1 MTRRSMLCLLPS
13 AWVAGYAQ
21 IGFAQTKSRG
31 ATAKPLPSV
40 GEFVRFADPATENPV
55 VRLTDPRSDSV
66 LPSADRHFVSTR
78 ERFLLFSSN
87 RTGVFCP
94 FQVDLR
100 TGALRQLTET
110 TQLQTRSLT
119 LDSRERLLHYIDGA
133 KLQSLNVANKKV
145 ETLVEGVTG
154 YSAAPSG
161 SALFAIRGGKL
172 ERWAEGKSTVL
183 AEDVAPGDVSTGCL
197 ARPGGSGCLFVR
209 ETGDSREFWHAGTS
223 KPVLLAKGQISNPFW
238 AADGQTLLFLRD
250 VPKEDAVVSE
260 IHEAPVAAD
269 GTPGSERF
277 VSPTSQ
283 FACFAP
289 NGDGSVFVGASR
301 GHAQPDI
308 VLLLRAS
315 KREMMLCE
323 HRAKQPAMVSPVFSP
338 DSRRVYFESDRQGK
352 TAIYSVNVELLVE
365 PVPVNSN

>member
-13 AWVAGYAQ
+13 TWAAGYAQ
-21 IGFAQTKSRG
+21 TAYAQTKSRG
-31 ATAKPLPSV
+31 GTAKPLPSV

-66 LPSADRHFVSTR
+66 LPSADRRFVSTR

-87 RTGVFCP
+87 RTGAFCP

-110 TQLQTRSLT
+110 AQLQTRSLS
-119 LDSRERLLHYIDGA
+119 LDGRERILHFIDGGR
-133 KLQSLNVANKKV
+133 LQVLNIANKKV
-145 ETLVEGVTG
+145 ETVTEGVSG
-154 YSAAPSG
+154 FSAAPAG
-161 SALFAIRGGKL
+161 TDLFAIRNGKL
-172 ERWAEGKSTVL
+172 ERLAEGKSAEL
-183 AEDVAPGDVSTGCL
+183 AEDVAAGDISTGCL
-197 ARPGGSGCLFVR
+197 ARPNSSGCLFVR
-209 ETGDSREFWHAGTS
+209 ETGDIREFWHAGAGR
-223 KPVLLAKGQISNPFW
+223 PVLLVKGQISNPFW
-238 AADGQTLLFLRD
+238 APDGQTILFLRE
-250 VPKEDAVVSE
+250 VPKETAVVSE
-260 IHEAPVAAD
+260 IHEVPVAAD
-269 GTPGSERF
+269 GMPGGERF

-301 GHAQPDI
+301 GRAQPDI

-365 PVPVNSN
+365 PLPVNSE